1 MLGCAAA
8 AVIGSVAVLA
18 FAHIDD
24 QHRVGWAE
32 GTRMALA
39 RSTVHGEMYPPLFED
54 GQFGGTR
61 YMPLPT
67 IVHAGVARVTDEY
80 LTSGKLASLASM
92 LAVVSLL
99 YLLAVRAGC
108 GRPMGVAAAASV

>member
-1 MLGCAAA
+1 MLTGAAA
-8 AVIGSVAVLA
+8 AVVASIAVLA

-39 RSTVHGEMYPPLFED
+39 RSIVHGEMYPPLFED
-54 GQFGGTR
+54 GRFGGTR

-67 IVHAGVARVTDEY
+67 ALHAGLARVTDEY

-92 LAVVSLL
+92 AAVVVLV
-99 YLLAVRAGC
+99 YLL
-108 GRPMGVAAAASV
+108 